1 MVIVG
6 ERVRKRRK
14 ELGMTLRELGKRA
27 GVSAGFLSRLENG
40 QISPSLD
47 TLQAI
52 ATALEVPM
60 FYFLNSALPQPVVRA
75 HERRRLFFPDSH
87 IGYELLTPELN
98 AQMMAVLIHV
108 EPGGRRITPPL
119 AKPNE
124 QWMYVVQ
131 GRMEINVD
139 GSMYT
144 LNEGDAIYYNGNLLR
159 EFSCI
164 GDKELIIIC
173 CITPPAL

>member
-6 ERVRKRRK
+6 ERIRRRRK
-14 ELGMTLRELGKRA
+14 ELGLTLRELGKRA
-27 GVSAGFLSRLENG
+27 KVSAGFLSRLENG

-52 ATALEVPM
+52 ATALDVPM

-75 HERRRLFFPDSH
+75 RERRRLTFPDSR

-119 AKPNE
+119 SKPNE
-124 QWMYVVQ
+124 QWMYVLR

-139 GSMYT
+139 GNIYT
-144 LNEGDAIYYNGNLLR
+144 LDEGDAIYYNGNLLR
-159 EFSCI
+159 EFACV
-164 GDKELIIIC
+164 GDQDLYIIC
-173 CITPPAL
+173 CIIPPAL